1 MVKVI
6 RRNEFEDVKK
16 AGVAVVDF
24 SATWCN
30 PCRMLA
36 PVMEELS
43 DEYAGAVEFYNCDV
57 DENGD
62 LASDYGITSIPAII
76 IFKEGK
82 ATAKT
87 VGFQPK
93 ANMKSFI
100 DANK

>member
-43 DEYAGAVEFYNCDV
+43 GEYAGEVEFFNCDV